1 MAPFD
6 PGSAYDGSQVQE
18 IDVIKR
24 VVVGVMVAVFAVGC
38 VQRIPQSKPALLQWT
53 RGVTLNGSSVM
64 LHLVRPVASLP
75 RGPLL
80 IYSTGDG
87 GWRGKDLDL
96 FRHLSTFGYAIAGF
110 SAPEY
115 VKHLRGDEETT
126 TPELLARD
134 FAAIIESAKFD
145 LSLPAATPVILV
157 GVSRGAGLSVVAA
170 GQPPLRQ
177 ALDGVVVM
185 GLTKEEEHV
194 RWRRRRQTTELE
206 IYDYLPRLADL
217 PVAVIQSTRDNYLPA
232 DQARTLFGA
241 DTDRRQFHAI
251 EARNHSFAGAR
262 PLLYETL
269 RSSLEWVVRLAI
281 PRSAENPK

>member
-1 MAPFD
+1 
-6 PGSAYDGSQVQE
+6 V
-18 IDVIKR
+18 VI
-24 VVVGVMVAVFAVGC
+24 ALFAAGC
-38 VQRIPQSKPALLQWT
+38 VQRIPQGKPAVQQLT
-53 RGVTLNGSSVM
+53 REVTLDGFSVT
-64 LHLVRPVASLP
+64 LHLVRPVATAIG
-75 RGPLL
+75 RPLL

-96 FRHLSTFGYAIAGF
+96 FRHLSTFGYATAGF

-115 VKHLRGDEETT
+115 VKHLRGDQETT
-126 TPELLARD
+126 TPALLAHD
-134 FAAIIESAKFD
+134 FAAIIESAKAE
-145 LSLPAATPVILV
+145 LTLPAETPVILV

-194 RWRRRRQTTELE
+194 RWRRRRQSTELE
-206 IYDYLPRLADL
+206 IYDYLPRLDL

-232 DQARTLFGA
+232 DQARSLFGS

-251 EARNHSFAGAR
+251 DARNHSFSGAR

-269 RSSLEWVVRLAI
+269 RASLDWVTRVAT
-281 PRSAENPK
+281 PRSTENAR